1 MSRSIKKNYV
11 FNLLNTVT
19 SLLFPL
25 VTFPYAS
32 RIMLAD
38 GIGQVNFFQ
47 SIINYI
53 VLLSSIGIP
62 LYAIRE
68 SARVRSDDK
77 ELSRVSIE
85 IVILHTSLTVLG
97 YLAVGVICVTVA
109 KVAVDIPLFL
119 LLSTT
124 IFFNA
129 IGCNWLFQGVE
140 DFKYITIRGIV
151 VRLLAILLLF
161 VFVRTRDDL
170 MWYAG
175 FTVLGTV
182 GGNVFNLWRM
192 RRYVKPGF
200 HRLGELHPLRHL
212 MPSLRIF
219 VLNLIISIYVNL
231 DMVMLGFMKDS
242 TAVGYYTAASKITT
256 VLMGVVSSLGTVML
270 PRLSNL
276 IHEGRM
282 EEFNRL
288 SRKAIDFVI
297 TFSTPLFMGLI
308 VLAPS
313 LIHLFCGQS
322 YEPAIR
328 TLMII
333 SPVMLI
339 IGLSNVMGI
348 QVLYPQGKENLVI
361 YSTAVGALINFS
373 LNCLLI
379 PKYAQDGAAIAT
391 VVAETGVTV
400 TMSIIG
406 AKYIPFRLFNKQNLI
421 VILASAVMLLSC
433 VVVRNYI
440 VNDIVLLL
448 LVPIIGCII
457 YVSIIYIL
465 GRNPIVNDIYSVVK
479 DIRMKLIKKQ
489 EEYDNNIKGI

>member
-1 MSRSIKKNYV
+1 
-11 FNLLNTVT
+11 
-19 SLLFPL
+19 
-25 VTFPYAS
+25 
-32 RIMLAD
+32 MLAD

-68 SARVRSDDK
+68 SASVRNDKK
-77 ELSRVSIE
+77 ELSRVCLE
-85 IVILHTSLTVLG
+85 IVILHTSLTALG
-97 YLAVGVICVTVA
+97 YLAVGIICMTVA
-109 KVAVDIPLFL
+109 KVTVDIPLFL

-192 RRYVKPGF
+192 RRYIKPRL
-200 HRLGELHPLRHL
+200 HRLGELRPLRHL
-212 MPSLRIF
+212 VPSLRIF

-288 SRKAIDFVI
+288 SRKAIDFVF
-297 TFSTPLFMGLI
+297 TFSTPLFIGLI

-348 QVLYPQGKENLVI
+348 QVLYPQRKENLVI
-361 YSTAVGALINFS
+361 YSTAVGAVINFS

-391 VVAETGVTV
+391 VVAETGVTL

-406 AKYIPFRLFNKQNLI
+406 AKYIPFRLFNRQNLI
-421 VILASAVMLLSC
+421 VILASIVMMIPC
-433 VVVRNYI
+433 IIVRNYI
-440 VNDIVLLL
+440 VSDTFLLL
-448 LVPIIGCII
+448 LIPIIGCII

-465 GRNPIVNDIYSVVK
+465 GQNSIVDEVCCIVK
-479 DIRMKLIKKQ
+479 DIRIKQIKKYK
-489 EEYDNNIKGI
+489 ENDNNIKGA

>member
-1 MSRSIKKNYV
+1 M
-11 FNLLNTVT
+11 NTVT

-25 VTFPYAS
+25 VSFPYAS

-68 SARVRSDDK
+68 SASVRNDKK
-77 ELSRVSIE
+77 ELSRVCLE
-85 IVILHTSLTVLG
+85 IVILHTSLTALG
-97 YLAVGVICVTVA
+97 YLAVGIICMTVA
-109 KVAVDIPLFL
+109 KVTVDIPLFL

-192 RRYVKPGF
+192 RRYIKPRL
-200 HRLGELHPLRHL
+200 HRLGELRPLRHL
-212 MPSLRIF
+212 VPSLRIF

-288 SRKAIDFVI
+288 SRKAIDFVF
-297 TFSTPLFMGLI
+297 TFSTPLFIGLI

-348 QVLYPQGKENLVI
+348 QVLYPQRKENLVI
-361 YSTAVGALINFS
+361 YSTAVGAVINFS

-391 VVAETGVTV
+391 VVAETGVTL

-406 AKYIPFRLFNKQNLI
+406 AKYIPFWLLNRQNLI
-421 VILASAVMLLSC
+421 VILASIVMLIPC
-433 VVVRNYI
+433 IIVRNYI
-440 VNDIVLLL
+440 NNDTILIIIVPLMGSLIYGIIMYVTSNPVMVEMIG
-448 LVPIIGCII
+448 LVKNRVIK
-457 YVSIIYIL
+457 S
-465 GRNPIVNDIYSVVK
+465 GRNKY
-479 DIRMKLIKKQ
+479 
-489 EEYDNNIKGI
+489 

>member
-1 MSRSIKKNYV
+1 MTSIKKNYI

-25 VTFPYAS
+25 VSFPYAS

-68 SARVRSDDK
+68 SASVRNDEK
-77 ELSRVSIE
+77 ELSRVSLE
-85 IVILHTSLTVLG
+85 IVILHTSLTALG
-97 YLAVGVICVTVA
+97 YLAVGIICMTVA
-109 KVAVDIPLFL
+109 KVTVDIPLFL

-192 RRYVKPGF
+192 RRYVKPRL
-200 HRLGELHPLRHL
+200 HRLGELRPLRHL
-212 MPSLRIF
+212 VPSFRIF

-288 SRKAIDFVI
+288 SRKAIDFVF
-297 TFSTPLFMGLI
+297 TFSTPLFIGLI

-348 QVLYPQGKENLVI
+348 QVLYPQRKENLVI
-361 YSTAVGALINFS
+361 YSTAVGAVINFS

-391 VVAETGVTV
+391 VVAETGVTL

-406 AKYIPFRLFNKQNLI
+406 AKYIPFRLFNRQNLI
-421 VILASAVMLLSC
+421 VILASIVMMIPC
-433 VVVRNYI
+433 IIVRNYI
-440 VNDIVLLL
+440 VSDTFLLL
-448 LVPIIGCII
+448 LIPIIGCII

-465 GRNPIVNDIYSVVK
+465 GQNSIVDEVCCIVK
-479 DIRMKLIKKQ
+479 DIRIKQIKKYK
-489 EEYDNNIKGI
+489 ENDNNIKGA

>member
-1 MSRSIKKNYV
+1 MNSIKKNYI

-68 SARVRSDDK
+68 SASVRNDKK
-77 ELSRVSIE
+77 ELSRVCLE
-85 IVILHTSLTVLG
+85 IVILHTSLTALG
-97 YLAVGVICVTVA
+97 YLAVGIICMTVA
-109 KVAVDIPLFL
+109 KVTVDIPLFL

-192 RRYVKPGF
+192 RRYIKPRL
-200 HRLGELHPLRHL
+200 HRLGELRPLRHL
-212 MPSLRIF
+212 VPSLRIF

-288 SRKAIDFVI
+288 SRKAIDFVF
-297 TFSTPLFMGLI
+297 TFSTPLFIGLI

-328 TLMII
+328 TLIII

-348 QVLYPQGKENLVI
+348 QVLYPQRKENLVI
-361 YSTAVGALINFS
+361 YSTAVGAVINFS

-391 VVAETGVTV
+391 VVAETGVTL

-406 AKYIPFRLFNKQNLI
+406 AKYIPFRLFNRQNLI
-421 VILASAVMLLSC
+421 VILASIVMMIPC
-433 VVVRNYI
+433 IIVRNYI
-440 VNDIVLLL
+440 VSDTFLLL
-448 LVPIIGCII
+448 LIPIIGCII

-465 GRNPIVNDIYSVVK
+465 GQNSIVDEVCCIVK
-479 DIRMKLIKKQ
+479 DIRIKQIKKYK
-489 EEYDNNIKGI
+489 ENDNNIKGA

>member
-1 MSRSIKKNYV
+1 MNSIKKNYI

-68 SARVRSDDK
+68 SASVRNDEK
-77 ELSRVSIE
+77 GLSRVSLE
-85 IVILHTSLTVLG
+85 IVILHTSLTALG
-97 YLAVGVICVTVA
+97 YLAVGIICMTVA
-109 KVAVDIPLFL
+109 KVTVDIPLFL

-192 RRYVKPGF
+192 RRYIKPRL
-200 HRLGELHPLRHL
+200 HRLGELRPLRHL
-212 MPSLRIF
+212 VPSLRIF

-288 SRKAIDFVI
+288 SRKAIDFVF
-297 TFSTPLFMGLI
+297 TFSTPLFIGLI

-348 QVLYPQGKENLVI
+348 QVLYPQRKENLVI
-361 YSTAVGALINFS
+361 YSTAVGAVINFS

-391 VVAETGVTV
+391 VVAETGVTL

-406 AKYIPFRLFNKQNLI
+406 AKYIPFRLFNRQNLI
-421 VILASAVMLLSC
+421 VILASIVMMIPC
-433 VVVRNYI
+433 IIVRNYI
-440 VNDIVLLL
+440 VSDTFLLL
-448 LVPIIGCII
+448 LIPIIGCII

-465 GRNPIVNDIYSVVK
+465 GQNSIVDEVCCIVK
-479 DIRMKLIKKQ
+479 DIRIKQIKKYK
-489 EEYDNNIKGI
+489 ENDNNIKGA

>member
-1 MSRSIKKNYV
+1 M
-11 FNLLNTVT
+11 NTVT

-68 SARVRSDDK
+68 SASVRNDKK
-77 ELSRVSIE
+77 ELSRVCLE
-85 IVILHTSLTVLG
+85 IVILHTSLTALG
-97 YLAVGVICVTVA
+97 YLAVGIICMTVA
-109 KVAVDIPLFL
+109 KVTVDIPLFL

-192 RRYVKPGF
+192 RRYIKPRL
-200 HRLGELHPLRHL
+200 HRLGELRPLRHL
-212 MPSLRIF
+212 VPSLRIF

-288 SRKAIDFVI
+288 SRKAIDFVF
-297 TFSTPLFMGLI
+297 TFSTPLFIGLI

-348 QVLYPQGKENLVI
+348 QVLYPQRKENLVI
-361 YSTAVGALINFS
+361 YSTAVGAVINFS

-391 VVAETGVTV
+391 VVAETGVTL

-406 AKYIPFRLFNKQNLI
+406 AKYIPFRLFNRQNLI
-421 VILASAVMLLSC
+421 VILASIVMMIPC
-433 VVVRNYI
+433 IIVRNYI
-440 VNDIVLLL
+440 VSDTFLLL
-448 LVPIIGCII
+448 LIPIIGCII

-465 GRNPIVNDIYSVVK
+465 GQNSIVDEVCCIVK
-479 DIRMKLIKKQ
+479 DIRIKQIKKYK
-489 EEYDNNIKGI
+489 ENDNNIKGA

>member
-1 MSRSIKKNYV
+1 MTSIKKNYI

-68 SARVRSDDK
+68 SASVRNDKK
-77 ELSRVSIE
+77 ELSRVCLE
-85 IVILHTSLTVLG
+85 IVILHTSLTALG
-97 YLAVGVICVTVA
+97 YLAVGIICMTVA
-109 KVAVDIPLFL
+109 KVTVDIPLFL

-192 RRYVKPGF
+192 RRYIKPRL
-200 HRLGELHPLRHL
+200 HRLGELRPLRHL
-212 MPSLRIF
+212 VPSLRIF

-288 SRKAIDFVI
+288 SRKAIDFVF
-297 TFSTPLFMGLI
+297 TFSTPLFIGLI

-348 QVLYPQGKENLVI
+348 QVLYPQRKENLVI
-361 YSTAVGALINFS
+361 YSTAVGAVINFS

-391 VVAETGVTV
+391 VVAETGVTL

-406 AKYIPFRLFNKQNLI
+406 AKYIPFRLFNRQNLI
-421 VILASAVMLLSC
+421 VILASIVMMIPC
-433 VVVRNYI
+433 IIVRNYI
-440 VNDIVLLL
+440 VSDTFLLL
-448 LVPIIGCII
+448 LIPIIGCII

-465 GRNPIVNDIYSVVK
+465 GQNSIVDEVCCIVK
-479 DIRMKLIKKQ
+479 DIRIKQIKKYK
-489 EEYDNNIKGI
+489 ENDNNIKGA

>member
-1 MSRSIKKNYV
+1 MTSIKKNYI

-25 VTFPYAS
+25 VSFPYAS

-68 SARVRSDDK
+68 SASVRNDEK
-77 ELSRVSIE
+77 GLSRVSLE
-85 IVILHTSLTVLG
+85 IVILHTSLTALG
-97 YLAVGVICVTVA
+97 YLAVGIICMTVA
-109 KVAVDIPLFL
+109 KVTVDIPLFL

-192 RRYVKPGF
+192 RRYIKPRL
-200 HRLGELHPLRHL
+200 HRLGELRPLRHL
-212 MPSLRIF
+212 VPSLRIF

-288 SRKAIDFVI
+288 SRKAIDFVF
-297 TFSTPLFMGLI
+297 TFSTPLFIGLI

-322 YEPAIR
+322 YESAIR

-348 QVLYPQGKENLVI
+348 QVLYPQRKENLVI
-361 YSTAVGALINFS
+361 YSTAVGAVINFS

-391 VVAETGVTV
+391 VVAETGVTL

-406 AKYIPFRLFNKQNLI
+406 AKYIPFRLLNRQNLI
-421 VILASAVMLLSC
+421 VILASIVMMIPC
-433 VVVRNYI
+433 IIVRNYI
-440 VNDIVLLL
+440 NNDTILIIIVSLMGSLIYGIIMCATSNPVMVEMIG
-448 LVPIIGCII
+448 LVKNR
-457 YVSIIYIL
+457 V
-465 GRNPIVNDIYSVVK
+465 
-479 DIRMKLIKKQ
+479 IKSGKNK
-489 EEYDNNIKGI
+489 Y

>member
-1 MSRSIKKNYV
+1 MNSIKKNYI

-68 SARVRSDDK
+68 SASVRNDKK
-77 ELSRVSIE
+77 ELSRVCLE
-85 IVILHTSLTVLG
+85 IVILHTSLTALG
-97 YLAVGVICVTVA
+97 YLAVGIICMTVA
-109 KVAVDIPLFL
+109 KVTVDIPLFL

-192 RRYVKPGF
+192 RRYIKPRL
-200 HRLGELHPLRHL
+200 HRLGELRPLRHL
-212 MPSLRIF
+212 VPSLRIF

-288 SRKAIDFVI
+288 SRKAIDFVF
-297 TFSTPLFMGLI
+297 TFSTPLFIGLI

-348 QVLYPQGKENLVI
+348 QVLYPQRKENLVI
-361 YSTAVGALINFS
+361 YSTAVGAVINFS

-391 VVAETGVTV
+391 VVAETGVTL

-406 AKYIPFRLFNKQNLI
+406 AKYIPFRLFNRQNLI
-421 VILASAVMLLSC
+421 VILASIVMMIPC
-433 VVVRNYI
+433 IIVRNYI
-440 VNDIVLLL
+440 VSDTFLLL
-448 LVPIIGCII
+448 LIPIIGCII

-465 GRNPIVNDIYSVVK
+465 GQNSIVDEVCCIVK
-479 DIRMKLIKKQ
+479 DIRIKQIKKYK
-489 EEYDNNIKGI
+489 ENDNNIKGA